1 VQSIPEIVSPD
12 AAPPC
17 VDAYGGESS
26 IGAQV
31 RADLASLAELLR
43 DAAGELSE
51 VHRPAVED
59 AAIGDWVSF
68 ARLTYDLARAGIDGM
83 LDAAA
88 LACGTVASQYDLVQP
103 FVVSLED
110 IANALTEP
118 KAVPQ

>member
-1 VQSIPEIVSPD
+1 
-12 AAPPC
+12 
-17 VDAYGGESS
+17 
-26 IGAQV
+26 
-31 RADLASLAELLR
+31 
-43 DAAGELSE
+43 
-51 VHRPAVED
+51 
-59 AAIGDWVSF
+59 
-68 ARLTYDLARAGIDGM
+68 M